1 MSNLSKSIL
10 AHIKYPY
17 TAGVIAVMWIG
28 MAMILGMSG
37 GANFEVLVCA
47 TAGVS
52 LVIAA
57 VGFSSPKNN

>member
-17 TAGVIAVMWIG
+17 TAGVIAMIWIG
-28 MAMILGMSG
+28 MAIILGING
-37 GANFEVLVCA
+37 GANFEILVCA

-52 LVIAA
+52 LAIAI
-57 VGFSSPKNN
+57 VGFSSPK